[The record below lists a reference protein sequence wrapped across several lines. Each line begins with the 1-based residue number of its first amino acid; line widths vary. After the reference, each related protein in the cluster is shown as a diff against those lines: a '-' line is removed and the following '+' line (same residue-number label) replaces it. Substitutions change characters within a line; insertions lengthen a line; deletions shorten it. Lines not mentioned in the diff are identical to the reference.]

1 MSDDIVTQLRE
12 EGFVTHMARLPRESK
27 ILHAAADEIE
37 RLRAGGCARDQKTT
51 QFCAEAVTLQRE
63 VEMLR
68 EMVAEMRE
76 RNNKLLHRLQ
86 EYEAREAG

>member
-1 MSDDIVTQLRE
+1 MSDDIV
-12 EGFVTHMARLPRESK
+12 ARLRVLASEFPTVNGWMDNEWK
-27 ILHAAADEIE
+27 NAADEIE
-37 RLRAGGCARDQKTT
+37 RLRAGGCARDQKAT